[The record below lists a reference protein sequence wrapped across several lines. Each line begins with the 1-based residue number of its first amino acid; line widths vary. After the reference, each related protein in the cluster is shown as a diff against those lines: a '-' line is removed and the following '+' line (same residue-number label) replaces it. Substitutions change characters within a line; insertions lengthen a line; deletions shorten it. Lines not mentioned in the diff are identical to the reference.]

1 MARDIE
7 YRKKRID
14 SITSYRDENGEV
26 LKGTCSDVIL
36 KFEKEQ
42 EDILKTIP
50 SITLKDLISLT
61 MNAPPNV
68 SDSKEI
74 GVSIQGPLETTAK
87 TSLGF
92 PTDQKW
98 LMIKSTEIKYITLK
112 YPTDVKM
119 EKL

>member
-50 SITLKDLISLT
+50 SITLKDLTAHLL
-61 MNAPPNV
+61 
-68 SDSKEI
+68 SKDD
-74 GVSIQGPLETTAK
+74 
-87 TSLGF
+87 F
-92 PTDQKW
+92 
-98 LMIKSTEIKYITLK
+98 
-112 YPTDVKM
+112 
-119 EKL
+119 EKVEAIRVQH